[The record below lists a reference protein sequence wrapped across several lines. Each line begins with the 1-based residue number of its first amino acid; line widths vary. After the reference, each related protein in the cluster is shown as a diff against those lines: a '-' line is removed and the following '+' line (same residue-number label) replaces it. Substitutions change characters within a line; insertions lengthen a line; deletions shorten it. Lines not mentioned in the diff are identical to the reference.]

1 MSHFQPKK
9 VKRGLDVEK
18 VATGSWKNRRNA
30 AMPAPAWYYAP
41 RWSGATDVG
50 WFKRYARSKAAVL
63 GRISPNWTQAPS
75 LGEVRTQA

>member
-30 AMPAPAWYYAP
+30 AMPAPAWCYAS
-41 RWSGATDVG
+41 RWSGATDAG
-50 WFKRYARSKAAVL
+50 WFKRCARSKAAVL
-63 GRISPNWTQAPS
+63 GRISRNWTEAPS
-75 LGEVRTQA
+75 L